1 MDTRAVEYGQDTPS
15 SLQLQLQST
24 MKQIIIILLVL
35 TFSSCNTSKS
45 VQTEKEKVKIEID
58 STFEQTLTNKT
69 IEIEWILS
77 DDTTAIPL
85 APKANNPETK
95 ENPEITPKKIPKYGK
110 IKIRITQDT
119 FRSHG
124 KVEVTKKKI
133 TKSKEKKQNQVL
145 KPKKTKSHFNFLY
158 VIIFA
163 FCVKYLWNHRNFFKK
178 IWNLIK

>member
-1 MDTRAVEYGQDTPS
+1 
-15 SLQLQLQST
+15 

-45 VQTEKEKVKIEID
+45 VQTDKEKVKIAVD
-58 STFEQTLTNKT
+58 STFYHTLTNKT

-77 DDTTAIPL
+77 DDSTAIPL

-95 ENPEITPKKIPKYGK
+95 ENPEITPKKIPRYGK
-110 IKIRITQDT
+110 IKIRVSQDT
-119 FRSHG
+119 IWSQG
-124 KVEVTKKKI
+124 KVNVIKKKI
-133 TKSKEKKQNQVL
+133 TKSKKKKQNQML

-163 FCVKYLWNHRNFFKK
+163 FCVKYLWNHRKIFKK

>member
-1 MDTRAVEYGQDTPS
+1 
-15 SLQLQLQST
+15 

-35 TFSSCNTSKS
+35 AFSSCTSSKS
-45 VQTEKEKVKIEID
+45 VQTDKEKVKIAVD
-58 STFEQTLTNKT
+58 STFNHILTNKT

-85 APKANNPETK
+85 DPKENVQETK
-95 ENPEITPKKIPKYGK
+95 VNPEITPKKIPRYGK

-119 FRSHG
+119 IRSQG
-124 KVEVTKKKI
+124 KVNVTKKKI
-133 TKSKEKKQNQVL
+133 TKSKKKKQNQVL
-145 KPKKTKSHFNFLY
+145 KPKKTKNHFNFVY

>member
-1 MDTRAVEYGQDTPS
+1 
-15 SLQLQLQST
+15 

-45 VQTEKEKVKIEID
+45 VQTDKEKVKIEVD

-77 DDTTAIPL
+77 SDTTAIPL

-95 ENPEITPKKIPKYGK
+95 ENPEITPKIIPRYGK
-110 IKIRITQDT
+110 IKIRVTHDT
-119 FRSHG
+119 IWSQG
-124 KVEVTKKKI
+124 KVRVTEKKI
-133 TKSKEKKQNQVL
+133 TKSKKKKQNQVL

-158 VIIFA
+158 VIILA

>member
-1 MDTRAVEYGQDTPS
+1 
-15 SLQLQLQST
+15 

-45 VQTEKEKVKIEID
+45 VQADKEKVKIAVD
-58 STFEQTLTNKT
+58 STFNQTLTNKT

-110 IKIRITQDT
+110 IKIKITQDT
-119 FRSHG
+119 IRSQG
-124 KVEVTKKKI
+124 KVNVTKKKI
-133 TKSKEKKQNQVL
+133 TKSKKKKQNQVL
-145 KPKKTKSHFNFLY
+145 KPKKTKNHFNFIY

>member
-1 MDTRAVEYGQDTPS
+1 
-15 SLQLQLQST
+15 
-24 MKQIIIILLVL
+24 MKQIIIILLVIA
-35 TFSSCNTSKS
+35 FSSCSSSKS
-45 VQTEKEKVKIEID
+45 VQTDKEKVKIEID
-58 STFEQTLTNKT
+58 STISHTLTNKT

-85 APKANNPETK
+85 DPKANNPETK
-95 ENPEITPKKIPKYGK
+95 ENPEITPKKIPKCGK

-119 FRSHG
+119 IRSQG
-124 KVEVTKKKI
+124 KVKVTKKKI
-133 TKSKEKKQNQVL
+133 TKSKKKKQNQVL
-145 KPKKTKSHFNFLY
+145 KPKKTKNHFSFLY

>member
-1 MDTRAVEYGQDTPS
+1 
-15 SLQLQLQST
+15 

-35 TFSSCNTSKS
+35 IFSSCSSSKS
-45 VQTEKEKVKIEID
+45 VQTDKEKVKIAVD
-58 STFEQTLTNKT
+58 STFEHTLTNKT

-85 APKANNPETK
+85 TPKANNPETK
-95 ENPEITPKKIPKYGK
+95 GNPEITPKKIPRYGK
-110 IKIRITQDT
+110 IKIRVTQDT
-119 FRSHG
+119 IWSQG
-124 KVEVTKKKI
+124 KVKVTKKKI
-133 TKSKEKKQNQVL
+133 TKSKKKKQNEVL
-145 KPKKTKSHFNFLY
+145 KPKKSKSHFNFLY

>member
-1 MDTRAVEYGQDTPS
+1 
-15 SLQLQLQST
+15 
-24 MKQIIIILLVL
+24 MKKIIIILLVL

-45 VQTEKEKVKIEID
+45 VQTDKGKVKIAVD
-58 STFEQTLTNKT
+58 STFNQTLTNKT

-95 ENPEITPKKIPKYGK
+95 ENPEITPKKIPRYGK
-110 IKIRITQDT
+110 IKIRVSQDT
-119 FRSHG
+119 MRSQG
-124 KVEVTKKKI
+124 KVNVTKKKI
-133 TKSKEKKQNQVL
+133 SKSKKKKQNQVL
-145 KPKKTKSHFNFLY
+145 KPKKTKNHFNFIY

>member
-1 MDTRAVEYGQDTPS
+1 
-15 SLQLQLQST
+15 

-45 VQTEKEKVKIEID
+45 VQTDKEKVKIAVD
-58 STFEQTLTNKT
+58 STFNQTLTNKT
-69 IEIEWILS
+69 IEIEWLLS

-95 ENPEITPKKIPKYGK
+95 ENPEITPKKIPRYGK
-110 IKIRITQDT
+110 IKIRVSQDAM
-119 FRSHG
+119 RSQG
-124 KVEVTKKKI
+124 KVNVTKKKI
-133 TKSKEKKQNQVL
+133 TKSKKKKQNQVL
-145 KPKKTKSHFNFLY
+145 KPKKSKSHFNFIY

-178 IWNLIK
+178 IWNIIK